1 MDEPA
6 KPFEHLK
13 WANGRTLD
21 LATYMKEHPY
31 MYSSDNVWAVFRV
44 AKAMVSD
51 VIDLF
56 GTEVTF
62 SDEDDTGV
70 TVSAFTNEMAMEQF
84 AMNFAPDVT
93 VLEPTRL
100 REKVKNALEKALEK
114 YK

>member
-31 MYSSDNVWAVFRV
+31 MYAGDNVRAVFRV
-44 AKAMVSD
+44 AKASD

-62 SDEDDTGV
+62 SDEDGAGV
-70 TVSAFTNEMAMEQF
+70 TVTAFTNELATEQF
-84 AMNFAPDVT
+84 ALNFAPDVT
-93 VLEPTRL
+93 VLEPQRL
-100 REKVKNALEKALEK
+100 REKVKSALKKALEK
-114 YK
+114 YE

>member
-1 MDEPA
+1 
-6 KPFEHLK
+6 
-13 WANGRTLD
+13 
-21 LATYMKEHPY
+21 MKEHPY

-70 TVSAFTNEMAMEQF
+70 TVSALTNEMAMEQF

-93 VLEPTRL
+93 VLEPEQL
-100 REKVKNALEKALEK
+100 RDNVKNALEKSLEK

>member
-1 MDEPA
+1 M
-6 KPFEHLK
+6 L
-13 WANGRTLD
+13 
-21 LATYMKEHPY
+21 
-31 MYSSDNVWAVFRV
+31 NVRAVFRV

-84 AMNFAPDVT
+84 AMSFVPDVLSSVCFVRYVT
-93 VLEPTRL
+93 TFVPLQVLSG
-100 REKVKNALEKALEK
+100 
-114 YK
+114 